1 MAFGNQLRL
10 IALGLCAAATLFWL
24 YTFYHIAQLPAGD
37 GSGFQWIAEVPLTGI
52 FLLCILPAFALAWF
66 GRTIVLAVGLAT
78 LGLVLDAIL
87 WSQLLTEFQ
96 PG

>member
-52 FLLCILPAFALAWF
+52 FLFVILPAFGLAWF
-66 GRTIVLAVGLAT
+66 GRTVALAAGLAVIGIGLY
-78 LGLVLDAIL
+78 AIL
-87 WSQLLTEFQ
+87 WAQLLTEFR